1 MMALYPITKTEEIA
15 EEFGISVPKLRRM
28 ARICRVKKSEG
39 FRREI
44 GKLNGR
50 KSVERFIKQKIRRE
64 QRTVKLWNDGLS
76 MSEIAK
82 RLHVTKRTV
91 YAYLLHAKKKGALR
105 QSNVLKTE

>member
-50 KSVERFIKQKIRRE
+50 KSVERVIKQKIRRE

-82 RLHVTKRTV
+82 RLHVTKKTV
-91 YAYLLHAKKKGALR
+91 YAYLLHAKKKGVKLNR
-105 QSNVLKTE
+105 PS